1 MLLHCAP
8 TLLGTVI
15 PNYGDP
21 AELCLLL
28 VSSLSRNVSSEPDS
42 AVFSA
47 PFNDFRIFY
56 TAWSI
61 AKNFS
66 DTANV
71 VSDKSQSL
79 RNCGVEHIIE
89 KEQREIRLLHLL
101 FLAFPPIQSRVIAL
115 SGLHDKIRTRTL
127 CCPRLLPWP
136 RQHLWEFSCQ

>member
-8 TLLGTVI
+8 TLLGPVI
-15 PNYGDP
+15 LNYGDL
-21 AELCLLL
+21 AQLRLLP
-28 VSSLSRNVSSEPDS
+28 VSSLRGNISSEPDS

-56 TAWSI
+56 TAWPI

-89 KEQREIRLLHLL
+89 KGT
-101 FLAFPPIQSRVIAL
+101 A
-115 SGLHDKIRTRTL
+115 GY
-127 CCPRLLPWP
+127 
-136 RQHLWEFSCQ
+136 